1 MSIFLI
7 NMQRLRKKI
16 LRFNNNTFMTKAL
29 KTVIIHKSIV
39 KNVYHKYR
47 TNENQISYK
56 KQKNLCVHFLQKA
69 KEIFPK
75 TTCKTIIG

>member
-1 MSIFLI
+1 MMLQQDYDS
-7 NMQRLRKKI
+7 I

-29 KTVIIHKSIV
+29 KKVIIHKSIV
-39 KNVYHKYR
+39 KNVYHKSR
-47 TNENQISYK
+47 TNEQ

>member
-1 MSIFLI
+1 
-7 NMQRLRKKI
+7 
-16 LRFNNNTFMTKAL
+16 MTKAL
-29 KTVIIHKSIV
+29 KKVIIHKSIV
-39 KNVYHKYR
+39 KNVYHKSR
-47 TNENQISYK
+47 TNEQ

>member
-7 NMQRLRKKI
+7 NMQKKKKKI

-29 KTVIIHKSIV
+29 KKVIIHKSMVQNI
-39 KNVYHKYR
+39 YHKSR

-56 KQKNLCVHFLQKA
+56 KQKNLCVYFLQKA
-69 KEIFPK
+69 KQIFPK
-75 TTCKTIIG
+75 TTCKTLIG